1 MLVLPQWNSDA
12 NGHVGL
18 CRILAWSGMS
28 ALRLALPYHDQRM
41 PPELQRADYIVS
53 SNVARTVQVCR
64 QAVLDARRAIQWLA
78 RQGYERIGILGTSLG
93 SCLALLT
100 TAHEP
105 LIRAQALNHIS
116 PYFADVVWRGLSTQH
131 VRQGFDGRIE
141 LDLLRT
147 LWKPISPRWYLE
159 RVRDRRT
166 LLVYARYDLTFPV
179 DLSEDLVRE
188 FRELDL
194 PHEVVVLPCGHYS
207 SGKAPF
213 KFLDAWVLTRFL
225 RNGRCVIRESTSAE
239 ARDRLRERS
248 EGPVFSRSLTFRLRA
263 PTDTSESR
271 AAPRRAPR
279 ARLRTSGV
287 ISPSLTA
294 LTTVTGLVRNSQTVA
309 TASTMLTTAIAVNR
323 LTPRPCHFIDDRE
336 LARRPNCRAGSY
348 QKVSAEQDD
357 RIAEPELRQIL
368 ADDVEVA
375 DDQRNQ
381 PGGVEVLGGGP
392 RDVAGRHPLD
402 LRGRNSRSNRRA
414 GRTRRSASRRGRSVP
429 ASRSCARSRASGR
442 RRRAPAPRR

>member
-1 MLVLPQWNSDA
+1 MLKPVFHAWERRLASVSTDRVVRPFEWGLDWIPHDGPPHTAGDAEIIGEWVAGVMGDTDAFFTPPPTDEYLLGGPDEGGRLLTFPSAFTTPSPENNIVHARYFPAASARRATASVADQPPLKLRRSAEPVAKAETKQRRAGGRAAVLVLPQWNSNA
-12 NGHVGL
+12 SGHVGL
-18 CRILAWSGMS
+18 CKILAWSGLS

-105 LIRAQALNHIS
+105 LIRAEALNHIS
-116 PYFADVVWRGLSTQH
+116 PYFADVVWRGLSTRH

-166 LLVYARYDLTFPV
+166 LLVYARYDLTFPI

-188 FRELDL
+188 FRELDI

-225 RNGRCVIRESTSAE
+225 R
-239 ARDRLRERS
+239 
-248 EGPVFSRSLTFRLRA
+248 RA
-263 PTDTSESR
+263 
-271 AAPRRAPR
+271 
-279 ARLRTSGV
+279 L
-287 ISPSLTA
+287 L
-294 LTTVTGLVRNSQTVA
+294 
-309 TASTMLTTAIAVNR
+309 
-323 LTPRPCHFIDDRE
+323 
-336 LARRPNCRAGSY
+336 
-348 QKVSAEQDD
+348 
-357 RIAEPELRQIL
+357 
-368 ADDVEVA
+368 
-375 DDQRNQ
+375 
-381 PGGVEVLGGGP
+381 
-392 RDVAGRHPLD
+392 
-402 LRGRNSRSNRRA
+402 
-414 GRTRRSASRRGRSVP
+414 
-429 ASRSCARSRASGR
+429 
-442 RRRAPAPRR
+442 